1 MIPGSRHN
9 FTTTVECTECEFVII
24 NDKHRDKLDMRSR
37 IVLRINT
44 RLLTYDHDFGLSFLT
59 IDVSLSRETKKK
71 ASSKT
76 LMTWEMRRTC
86 TEYRVLVA
94 RKKPGTGTNYRS
106 TIFSSSECLEV
117 ICTSDIAGLLHIR
130 TVHCTMLKL
139 KCTNRI

>member
-59 IDVSLSRETKKK
+59 IDVSLSRETKKE

-76 LMTWEMRRTC
+76 LMTWEMRRNC
-86 TEYRVLVA
+86 TEYRVRVLVA
-94 RKKPGTGTNYRS
+94 RKKPGTTVQTTEAPS
-106 TIFSSSECLEV
+106 THPVS
-117 ICTSDIAGLLHIR
+117 A
-130 TVHCTMLKL
+130 LK
-139 KCTNRI
+139 